1 MLDKGEGPKVLIA
14 ARKGWSRLLTFPRG
28 DRASSAVKKHLTRR
42 RHKARKG

>member
-1 MLDKGEGPKVLIA
+1 MLDKGKGPKVLIA

-28 DRASSAVKKHLTRR
+28 ADSQES